1 MSRNWEEDNQNP
13 GLKVLLGSAEEAGE
27 KYVFARKQQLLHMF
41 LRLQLDMD
49 GEELTEQETAL
60 YDRQIRVWGADA
72 QRRLSKSHILVS
84 GLKGTVVEFCKNI
97 VLAGV
102 GSVTLNDD
110 RLVTE
115 ELLSANFLVPPD
127 ENVYSGKSLAEL
139 CCDSL
144 TDFNPMVRVSV
155 EKGEVSK
162 FSADF
167 FDKFDVVVISSCSL
181 STKQSINEKCRK
193 SLKRIAFYTV
203 DCRDSCGEIFVDLQ
217 NYIYTKK
224 KNDEAVECLLE
235 YSSFEV
241 LEYSTEDNLLQTS
254 IVLSDEKYGA
264 RENEMKEVCFVEN
277 RRSCL
282 TSTQLGN
289 LMYRNRAQPYIHWE
303 AVSVPWRSLPR
314 RVSKLYLAM
323 RVIEKFEELEGRIPG
338 ETSAADLP
346 NVQKLRKELCEAQSL
361 DESQIPDSLLER
373 LLEGRR
379 EFPPVCAVI
388 GGILGQE
395 VIKAISGKGDPLKN
409 FFFFDAM
416 DGKGIIEDI
425 FRQKS

>member
-1 MSRNWEEDNQNP
+1 
-13 GLKVLLGSAEEAGE
+13 
-27 KYVFARKQQLLHMF
+27 
-41 LRLQLDMD
+41 MD

-115 ELLSANFLVPPD
+115 ELLSAYFLVPPD
-127 ENVYSGKSLAEL
+127 ENVYSGKCLAEL

-217 NYIYTKK
+217 NYIYTK
-224 KNDEAVECLLE
+224 
-235 YSSFEV
+235 
-241 LEYSTEDNLLQTS
+241 
-254 IVLSDEKYGA
+254 
-264 RENEMKEVCFVEN
+264 
-277 RRSCL
+277 
-282 TSTQLGN
+282 
-289 LMYRNRAQPYIHWE
+289 E

-323 RVIEKFEELEGRIPG
+323 RERRHYLLFFPLSGVYLWELEGVIDFMRSLRSRIPG
-338 ETSAADLP
+338 ETAAADLP

>member
-1 MSRNWEEDNQNP
+1 MASRCHGRTSNFEAFSNLSPLRCSSRNP
-13 GLKVLLGSAEEAGE
+13 
-27 KYVFARKQQLLHMF
+27 
-41 LRLQLDMD
+41 
-49 GEELTEQETAL
+49 LT
-60 YDRQIRVWGADA
+60 
-72 QRRLSKSHILVS
+72 
-84 GLKGTVVEFCKNI
+84 
-97 VLAGV
+97 
-102 GSVTLNDD
+102 
-110 RLVTE
+110 
-115 ELLSANFLVPPD
+115 
-127 ENVYSGKSLAEL
+127 
-139 CCDSL
+139 
-144 TDFNPMVRVSV
+144 
-155 EKGEVSK
+155 
-162 FSADF
+162 
-167 FDKFDVVVISSCSL
+167 
-181 STKQSINEKCRK
+181 
-193 SLKRIAFYTV
+193 
-203 DCRDSCGEIFVDLQ
+203 
-217 NYIYTKK
+217 
-224 KNDEAVECLLE
+224 
-235 YSSFEV
+235 
-241 LEYSTEDNLLQTS
+241 
-254 IVLSDEKYGA
+254 
-264 RENEMKEVCFVEN
+264 
-277 RRSCL
+277 
-282 TSTQLGN
+282 GN

-338 ETSAADLP
+338 ETAAADLP